1 MAEDA
6 GFAFPKLSET
16 NYQSWAD
23 SMEARLRRKALWRI
37 VTGDKK
43 APAATDL
50 DATELHLER
59 VDRAAGEILG
69 MVSEGQRT
77 AVRAVRDDPKKLWE
91 ELATIHSS
99 KKPGVRFNALDS
111 LFAIQLGVNETFP
124 ALATRVSNALASV
137 QDKREDT
144 YSLDDLD
151 EELFSLTLLRA
162 LPAPPTRR

>member
-23 SMEARLRRKALWRI
+23 SMEARLRRNALWRI
-37 VTGDKK
+37 VTGEKK

-77 AVRAVRDDPKKLWE
+77 AVKAVR
-91 ELATIHSS
+91 H
-99 KKPGVRFNALDS
+99 V
-111 LFAIQLGVNETFP
+111 LG
-124 ALATRVSNALASV
+124 
-137 QDKREDT
+137 
-144 YSLDDLD
+144 
-151 EELFSLTLLRA
+151 
-162 LPAPPTRR
+162 